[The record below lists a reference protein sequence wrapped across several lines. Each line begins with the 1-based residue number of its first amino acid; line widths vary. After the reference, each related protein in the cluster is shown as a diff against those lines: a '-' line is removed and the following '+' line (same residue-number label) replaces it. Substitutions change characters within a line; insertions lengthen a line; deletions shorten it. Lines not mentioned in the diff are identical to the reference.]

1 MAGCSE
7 DHAIKIIDVENAGVI
22 KQSIMTDYKSPL
34 TIDSSQDNLILA
46 GCEDGIVRL
55 YDTRASKQNQVK
67 TSFQAHQRCVTALK
81 FNPQVENVFI
91 SGSHDG
97 QVKLWDL
104 RNDEEPLA
112 VLKHKVSTK
121 AELNDDYRVLAVT
134 WNGASN
140 ILSGGSDSHISMHKM

>member
-1 MAGCSE
+1 MRTA
-7 DHAIKIIDVENAGVI
+7 
-22 KQSIMTDYKSPL
+22 
-34 TIDSSQDNLILA
+34 
-46 GCEDGIVRL
+46 
-55 YDTRASKQNQVK
+55 
-67 TSFQAHQRCVTALK
+67 FQAHDRCVTTVK

-112 VLKHKVSTK
+112 VLKHKVSNK
-121 AELNDDYRVLAVT
+121 AELNDDYRVFAT
-134 WNGASN
+134 AWNGASN